1 MASTSSEYN
10 IIRKFGSDDD
20 NNFGTL
26 YLVEKEEK
34 GEKKA
39 YMKKVL
45 KESKEDEIGSQKL
58 FDIEIDIINKLANC
72 KDNIYTPIIYAYK
85 KYNIP
90 DNKINQ
96 KPGENKEKIQNEFS
110 NSEERPFY
118 IIDFF
123 SKGNLFYYTK
133 FGKLLEQKH
142 SKLLFKKIAEGFR
155 FIHNQKICHLDIKL
169 ENIVFDK
176 NFEPIIIDFGYSMEL
191 EELDG
196 KILPFKGS
204 RGSKLYESPEMLEN
218 KEYNG
223 IQSDIFSLGV
233 ILFNIV
239 SGSYGFKSSRTDDK
253 YYKFIVNNKDE
264 YKDYWKLVEQT
275 VNMKF
280 SENFKKLYVKMIAY
294 NPSDRIK
301 SIDEILNDPWFQDIN
316 DEQDKDKLELEYKEN
331 ISKICENI
339 KIEENK
345 ELIVSDEIIKEG
357 YNTRC
362 DDDDKK
368 RAFSNEKIEAKKI
381 PNDLILVNHF
391 IKIKGNIPE
400 LDFMNDLY
408 DEIIE
413 NLNGFC
419 KESKESLKFEVTFEE
434 TEERGICKMDIELF
448 KYEEGRY
455 LLEFLRTR
463 GEIQD
468 YYHYFS
474 EIKELLK
481 KNEE

>member
-1 MASTSSEYN
+1 
-10 IIRKFGSDDD
+10 
-20 NNFGTL
+20 
-26 YLVEKEEK
+26 
-34 GEKKA
+34 
-39 YMKKVL
+39 
-45 KESKEDEIGSQKL
+45 
-58 FDIEIDIINKLANC
+58 
-72 KDNIYTPIIYAYK
+72 
-85 KYNIP
+85 
-90 DNKINQ
+90 
-96 KPGENKEKIQNEFS
+96 
-110 NSEERPFY
+110 
-118 IIDFF
+118 
-123 SKGNLFYYTK
+123 
-133 FGKLLEQKH
+133 
-142 SKLLFKKIAEGFR
+142 
-155 FIHNQKICHLDIKL
+155 LDIKL

-239 SGSYGFKSSRTDDK
+239 SGSYGFKSSSTDDK

-280 SENFKKLYVKMIAY
+280 SDNFKKLYVKMVAY

-301 SIDEILNDPWFQDIN
+301 NIDEILNDPWFQEIN
-316 DEQDKDKLELEYKEN
+316 EEQDKDKLELEYKEN

-362 DDDDKK
+362 DDDDQK
-368 RAFSNEKIEAKKI
+368 RAFTNGKIKAKKI
-381 PNDLILVNHF
+381 PNDMILVNHF

-419 KESKESLKFEVTFEE
+419 KESKESLEFEVTFEE